1 VAAFS
6 WGKQMHTII
15 LKKGRKII
23 ERRTFATER
32 EAWAFLDDNAH
43 HYECEYVNEAA
54 LKAFRRG

>member
-1 VAAFS
+1 
-6 WGKQMHTII
+6 MHTII

-43 HYECEYVNEAA
+43 QYECEYVNEAA
-54 LKAFRRG
+54 LKSFRRG